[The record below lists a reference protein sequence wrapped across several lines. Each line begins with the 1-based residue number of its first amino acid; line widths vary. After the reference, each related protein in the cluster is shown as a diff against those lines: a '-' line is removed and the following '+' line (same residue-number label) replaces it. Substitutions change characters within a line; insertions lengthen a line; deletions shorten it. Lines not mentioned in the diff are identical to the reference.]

1 MTFPLLLLLASHAA
15 ASPTPYG
22 EATIRRDSFGIPHI
36 LAKTEQAASYAL
48 GYAQAEDHALEI
60 AKRYVAARGQAHQ
73 AYGAPIDAD
82 FRIHQFRNR
91 EISEQL
97 FAKLPPLYKGL
108 IESYVAGVNQYIS
121 KHRSSMPAWV
131 PQSFD
136 GADIIAHTRS
146 GGLAG
151 IGTIAN
157 APDLRAI
164 LPTNTRQP
172 EGDTFEADGSNAFA
186 LHGSRTKSGSPIL
199 VGNPHLSWSS
209 LYWEAQITVPGK
221 INFFGSTLPGIPVL
235 RAGFN
240 EHLGW
245 VNTNNAPDLVD
256 VFYFN
261 EATTNKSQ
269 YIHAGKPRDLVQR
282 SVTIAGQTRTFEETH
297 LGPVIKRDGGKIYV
311 VKSAGLDAVRY
322 YEGFYRLAK
331 TKTLAEFKKAL
342 ELNLIPFSHFTYA
355 DAAGN
360 IYYAWNARLPIRVQ
374 DGTDFT
380 KPVAAEPK
388 YMWKKFHRFSDYPQL
403 TNPTGG
409 YIMNSNDPPWFTNLR
424 QRLDADKFPK
434 YFERGE
440 LRLRSQSILEKID
453 DERKHDI
460 DSAMEMK
467 FNTRVLLADR
477 IKPDLLRVLK
487 GAGENEAVRVLEA
500 WDNHVA
506 AGSKGAVFFI
516 EFVQEY
522 LRKTKKPYAV
532 AWDAARPASTPTGLG
547 DPQTAVEVIRVAAAR
562 VLQKWKRLDAP
573 WGEAN
578 RFRFDGVDV
587 AGDGASGAY
596 GVYKVQMFGTDPK
609 DGHGAAGWVGK
620 EKPLLGFGD
629 AWVLAVEF
637 TKPLRAFSVVSY
649 GQTTNP
655 GSKHCCDQ
663 IEYFA
668 GHRLRPVWF
677 TEEEIEK
684 HTERAYSP
692 E

>member
-1 MTFPLLLLLASHAA
+1 MTFPLLFLLASSAA
-15 ASPTPYG
+15 TPYG

-36 LAKTEQAASYAL
+36 LAQTEQAASYAL
-48 GYAQAEDHALEI
+48 GYAQAEDHAIEI
-60 AKRYVAARGQAHQ
+60 AKRFVAARGQAHQ
-73 AYGAPIDAD
+73 AYGASIDAD
-82 FRIHQFRNR
+82 FRIQQFRNR

-97 FAKLPPLYKGL
+97 YAKLPPLYKGL
-108 IESYVAGVNQYIS
+108 IESYVAGVNRYIS
-121 KHRSSMPAWV
+121 NHRSSMPAWV
-131 PQSFD
+131 PERFD

-151 IGTIAN
+151 IGTIVN
-157 APDLRAI
+157 APDLRTI

-172 EGDTFEADGSNAFA
+172 EGEQVEADGSNAFA

-209 LYWEAQITVPGK
+209 LYWEAHITVPGK

-256 VFYFN
+256 VFYFA
-261 EATTNKSQ
+261 ESPANKAQ
-269 YIHAGKPRDLVQR
+269 YIYAGKTRDLVQHK
-282 SVTIAGQTRTFEETH
+282 VTIAGQTRTFEETH
-297 LGPVIKRDGGKIYV
+297 LGPVIKRDSGKIYV

-360 IYYAWNARLPIRVQ
+360 IYYAWNARLPVRVQ

-403 TNPTGG
+403 VNPTGG
-409 YIMNSNDPPWFTNLR
+409 YIMNSNDPPWFTNLQ
-424 QRLDADKFPK
+424 QRLDAEKFPK

-440 LRLRSQSILEKID
+440 LRLRSQAILEKIND
-453 DERKHDI
+453 NQKHDI

-467 FNTRVLLADR
+467 YNTKVLLADR
-477 IKPDLLRVLK
+477 IKGDLVRILK
-487 GAGENEAVRVLEA
+487 EAGEAEAARVLEA

-506 AGSKGAVFFI
+506 AGSKGAVFFLD
-516 EFVQEY
+516 FFQEY
-522 LRKTKKPYAV
+522 LRKSKRPYAKP
-532 AWDAARPASTPTGLG
+532 WDPDNPASTPSGIG
-547 DPQTAVEVIRVAAAR
+547 EPQTAIEVIRLAAAR
-562 VLQKWKRLDAP
+562 MLQKWKRLDVP

-578 RFRFDGVDV
+578 RFRFHGVDI
-587 AGDGASGAY
+587 AGDGASGAF
-596 GVYKVQMFGTDPK
+596 GVYKVQMFGRDPS
-609 DGHGAAGWVGK
+609 DGKGVAGSVGK
-620 EKPLLGFGD
+620 DKPLLGFGD
-629 AWVLAVEF
+629 AWILAVEF

-649 GQTTNP
+649 GETTNP
-655 GSKHCCDQ
+655 DSRHCCDQ
-663 IEYFA
+663 IEFFA
-668 GHRLRPVWF
+668 NHKVRPVWF
-677 TEEEIEK
+677 TEDEIRK
-684 HTERAYSP
+684 HTEKTYSP